1 MLVLA
6 LLDEGGGGNY
16 MSLGGDL
23 IAEHWDSNLDMVC
36 RKDVKKTCTSACG
49 GRTALYEKSVAIYLL
64 CMCV

>member
-49 GRTALYEKSVAIYLL
+49 G
-64 CMCV
+64 